1 MIAAHLVVT
10 PSISA
15 TFLLATMLAAFSF
28 AQESRPAQESQPP
41 IKVDVE
47 VVNVLCTVHDK
58 RGALITDL
66 DKSDFR
72 VMEDGHPQDIRYF
85 ARESNAPLTIALL
98 IDVSG
103 SVSPFVEE
111 EKGAVSQFL
120 EQVLRPGDQA
130 LLVGF
135 SSTVVLWQDLT
146 SSTEQ
151 LGAALR
157 KLRSIRFKG
166 LPDIGQPMPSTLL
179 YKAVQET
186 ALEKLR
192 EVAGRKVMV
201 IISDGL
207 DNGSPVHLSDALAAL
222 QATDTIVYGVC
233 FESGFPGCSFLGEM
247 SQPTGGRT
255 FRVKK
260 TPVEKIFHIIEEE
273 TRSQYAL
280 GYVSNNRER
289 DGSFRRL
296 QVKVLPKGL
305 NAVSR
310 KGYYARSVDAKE

>member
-1 MIAAHLVVT
+1 MPDFRVALL
-10 PSISA
+10 SA
-15 TFLLATMLAAFSF
+15 TLLACSSF
-28 AQESRPAQESQPP
+28 GQDGQPA
-41 IKVDVE
+41 IKVDVD

-58 RGALITDL
+58 HGALITNL

-85 ARESNAPLTIALL
+85 ARDYNTPLTVALL

-103 SVSPFVEE
+103 SVRPFVDE
-111 EKGAVSQFL
+111 EKGAVNKFL
-120 EQVLRPGDQA
+120 KQVLRPGDQA

-135 SSTVVLWQDLT
+135 SSTIMLWHDLT
-146 SSTEQ
+146 SSTQQ
-151 LGAALR
+151 LGDALR
-157 KLRSIRFKG
+157 SLRSIPFKG

-179 YKAVQET
+179 YQAVQKT
-186 ALEKLR
+186 ALQKLK

-207 DNGSPVHLSDALAAL
+207 DNGSPVHLNDALAAV
-222 QATDTIVYGVC
+222 QSTDTIVYGIC
-233 FESGFPGCSFLGEM
+233 FESGFSGCSFLNEM

-260 TPVEKIFHIIEEE
+260 TPVEKIFQIIEEE

-280 GYVSNNRER
+280 GYVSSNRER
-289 DGSFRRL
+289 DGGFRKL
-296 QVKVLPKGL
+296 QVKVLSKGL
-305 NAVSR
+305 SAVSR
-310 KGYYARSVDAKE
+310 KGYYAGSAAQESKE